1 MPGRRTGQGFKGLA
15 PSRRQRWRGF
25 PRPKAQILAFA
36 RRVIE
41 GLREAAEDSPNP
53 PVSADELQALLDE
66 YLAAMASTTAAKAAF
81 HAEHARKN
89 RALTRLV
96 SATKAVLRY
105 GTRGFS
111 PRPTPT

>member
-1 MPGRRTGQGFKGLA
+1 
-15 PSRRQRWRGF
+15 
-25 PRPKAQILAFA
+25 
-36 RRVIE
+36 VIE